1 VVFIQDSGSGMTE
14 EFIRNRLF
22 KPFESTKGLTGMGIG
37 VYQTREYL
45 LELGGSIDVT
55 SESGLGS
62 CFSMRLPLA
71 NAPPLTAAS
80 TATKTATKEPQPN
93 Q

>member
-1 VVFIQDSGSGMTE
+1 AVVFIQDSGSGMTE

-45 LELGGSIDVT
+45 LEIGGSIDVT
-55 SESGLGS
+55 SQPGVGS

-71 NAPPLTAAS
+71 DAATS
-80 TATKTATKEPQPN
+80 TETITVKKASPSN